1 MKWVL
6 PIGCAFILVAA
17 LASSEGAQAAA
28 RGSAARPQS
37 AEPGS
42 GIPGTLETLEPRPG
56 VTERVAVVPAAGEAK
71 ASLILFV
78 GGNGRIGLE
87 PDNVGRPFGNF
98 LARTRGLFAGQGLEV
113 ALLDSPS
120 DHRELDDW
128 RASAEHATDI
138 AAVIRFL
145 HARVPRPVWLVGT
158 SRGTISAANAAA
170 RLAGA
175 PAEARP
181 DGLVLTSSVTVPTR
195 IERETVFSADLAAV
209 RVPVLIVHHRS
220 DACKVS
226 PPSAVERL
234 AHAFPQAPKVE
245 TMFFEGGNAPR
256 SDDCQPFAPHGYFG
270 IETQVVE
277 AIARWIEA
285 NPPR

>member
-128 RASAEHATDI
+128 RASAAPRLARGHESRHDI
-138 AAVIRFL
+138 GGECRGAPRRR
-145 HARVPRPVWLVGT
+145 ARG
-158 SRGTISAANAAA
+158 GAA
-170 RLAGA
+170 RRT
-175 PAEARP
+175 RP
-181 DGLVLTSSVTVPTR
+181 HLLGHR
-195 IERETVFSADLAAV
+195 AD
-209 RVPVLIVHHRS
+209 
-220 DACKVS
+220 
-226 PPSAVERL
+226 
-234 AHAFPQAPKVE
+234 AH
-245 TMFFEGGNAPR
+245 
-256 SDDCQPFAPHGYFG
+256 
-270 IETQVVE
+270 
-277 AIARWIEA
+277 
-285 NPPR
+285 